1 MSLAIVEVLATLD
14 PPHRAAKQ
22 YQGIANTFVSVSHF
36 WCDRVEMF
44 RMNEMTMQVQY
55 FQAARGTAVFLKS
68 GSAVSLHDVSK
79 KDLNLVL
86 WTN

>member
-1 MSLAIVEVLATLD
+1 
-14 PPHRAAKQ
+14 
-22 YQGIANTFVSVSHF
+22 
-36 WCDRVEMF
+36 
-44 RMNEMTMQVQY
+44 MNEMTMQVQY